1 MIAHRQRG
9 SAAVEFVGVGAV
21 VTVCA
26 LGILQVGVVSHI
38 SAVLTDSAIAGAAF
52 GALAESSMAAGI
64 ERTRELATAGIAARF
79 VDDVSATRT
88 TVSGKPV
95 ITVTVLFRAPTV
107 GPWFPAVISS
117 VRGRAF
123 VEIP

>member
-21 VTVCA
+21 VTACA
-26 LGILQVGVVSHI
+26 LGVLQVGLVSHV

-52 GALAESSMAAGI
+52 GALADSSMAAGI
-64 ERTRELATAGIAARF
+64 ERARELATAGIAARF

-88 TVSGKPV
+88 TVSGTPV
-95 ITVTVLFRAPTV
+95 ITITVRFRAPTI
-107 GPWFPAVISS
+107 GPWFPAIVSS

-123 VEIP
+123 VETP

>member
-1 MIAHRQRG
+1 VIAHRQRG

-21 VTVCA
+21 VTACA
-26 LGILQVGVVSHI
+26 LGVLQVGLVSHV

-52 GALAESSMAAGI
+52 GALADSSMAAGI
-64 ERTRELATAGIAARF
+64 ERARELATAGIAARF

-88 TVSGKPV
+88 TVSGTPV
-95 ITVTVLFRAPTV
+95 ITITVRFRAPTI
-107 GPWFPAVISS
+107 GPWFPAIVSS

-123 VEIP
+123 VETP